1 MNQILRK
8 EVKILKAIQGVS
20 YKELAEYLEIRQD
33 SFYNWLNGQYDLGD
47 KKQKRL
53 FEIVSTLKE
62 EE

>member
-53 FEIVSTLKE
+53 FEIVATLKE

>member
-33 SFYNWLNGQYDLGD
+33 SFYNWLNAQYDLGD

-53 FEIVSTLKE
+53 FEIVATLKE